1 MKKDTN
7 SKYMGKLGAI
17 SGVAG
22 CMIAM
27 LEKGDDGIPFPIWG
41 GLGILIICLIAYIRD
56 RKLLPIFFIGVSIF
70 IMCIMGSIPAF
81 IDVTP
86 KTHTIWV
93 IAGIL
98 QLLIILTIM
107 VYIKGIVGRYKVEE
121 AKKILS
127 ITVPTIIVL
136 VVILILASIFL

>member
-1 MKKDTN
+1 
-7 SKYMGKLGAI
+7 
-17 SGVAG
+17 
-22 CMIAM
+22 
-27 LEKGDDGIPFPIWG
+27 
-41 GLGILIICLIAYIRD
+41 
-56 RKLLPIFFIGVSIF
+56 
-70 IMCIMGSIPAF
+70 MCIMGSIPAF

-136 VVILILASIFL
+136 VVILILALIFL